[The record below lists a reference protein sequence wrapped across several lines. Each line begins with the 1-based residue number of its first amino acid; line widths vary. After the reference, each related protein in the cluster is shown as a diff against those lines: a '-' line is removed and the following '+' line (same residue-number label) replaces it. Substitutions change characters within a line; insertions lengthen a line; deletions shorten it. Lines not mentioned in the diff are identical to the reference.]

1 MRTLFMALMITG
13 LMSTV
18 GVYAASFSGG
28 STVKTIGGTTAQT
41 VTSPTTGSVDLSW
54 GLTGDDVSSAI
65 VKWTPTT
72 TGVFT
77 VGVDIDGN
85 LYTQTGLAGTGGS
98 LATHTITVS
107 PVVTASAV
115 TLATVSIVTE

>member
-41 VTSPTTGSVDLSW
+41 VAAPTTGSVDLSW

-65 VKWTPTT
+65 VKWTPTVNGT
-72 TGVFT
+72 YT
-77 VGVDIDGN
+77 VGVDIDGS
-85 LYTQTGLAGTGGS
+85 LFTQTGLAGTAAT

-107 PVVTASAV
+107 PVVAASSI